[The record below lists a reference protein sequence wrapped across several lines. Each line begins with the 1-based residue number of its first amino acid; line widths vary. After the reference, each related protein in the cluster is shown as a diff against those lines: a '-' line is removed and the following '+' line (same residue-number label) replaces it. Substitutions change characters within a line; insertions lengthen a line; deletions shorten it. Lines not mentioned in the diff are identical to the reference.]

1 MNQDNAIGGY
11 FELELK
17 RGTEFHADAIAL
29 NSARNCLEYVLLTRK
44 YKKVYIPRYTCEV
57 VLEPFHKH
65 HVSYE
70 FYSINGQM
78 EPASYPKLAQNE
90 AFLYTNYFGLK
101 QKAVEKIAS
110 LYGEQTIIDNAQS
123 FYAPPLP
130 GIDTFYS
137 PRKFFGVPDGG
148 YLYTNAAPIP
158 NLPQD
163 SSWMRMQHLLR
174 RIDEGAEAG
183 YADFRTNSRVLVN
196 APIKRMSKLTKS
208 LLCSIDYEAAKQRR
222 LENFA
227 TLTEQLSDRNA
238 LHLCASDEN
247 VPLVFPYLTD
257 DTSLRARFIS
267 LRIFVATYWPN
278 VTAWCEKNSPENKFV
293 EQLLPLPVDQR
304 YNKNDMLSISHL
316 ILER

>member
-1 MNQDNAIGGY
+1 MKTEAIGGY
-11 FELELK
+11 FELELH
-17 RGTEFHADAIAL
+17 RGSEFHADAIAL
-29 NSARNCLEYVLLTRK
+29 NSARNCLEYILLARK
-44 YKKVYIPRYTCEV
+44 YKKVYIPGFTCEV

-65 HVSYE
+65 NVDYE
-70 FYSINGQM
+70 FYSINELL
-78 EPASYPKLAQNE
+78 EPACYPKLSTNE

-101 QKAVEKIAS
+101 QKTVEKIAS
-110 LYGEQTIIDNAQS
+110 LYGEQTIIDNAQA

-148 YLYTNAAPIP
+148 YLYTNAEPIL

-183 YADFRTNSRVLVN
+183 YADFRTNSKTLVN
-196 APIKRMSKLTKS
+196 APMKRMSKLTHAI
-208 LLCSIDYEAAKQRR
+208 LCSIDYETAKQRR
-222 LENFA
+222 LENYR
-227 TLTEQLSDRNA
+227 TLAERLSDRNA

-247 VPLVFPYLTD
+247 VPLVFPYLTPD
-257 DTSLRARFIS
+257 ISLRTRFIS

-278 VTAWCEKNSPENKFV
+278 VIAWNEQNSLENKFV

-304 YNKNDMLSISHL
+304 YDKTDMLSIVRL
-316 ILER
+316 ALDR